1 MINKN
6 FILTFLK
13 ENKQQLKD
21 NYQVNKIGLFGSF
34 ARDEETN
41 KSDIDILV
49 DMPSS
54 FDNYFDLKSFLEEN
68 FHREVDLGKEKQ
80 LRLLIKKQIL
90 QDIIYVYCK

>member
-1 MINKN
+1 MLNKQ

-13 ENKQQLKD
+13 ENKKQLKD
-21 NYQVNKIGLFGSF
+21 KYQVDKIGLFGSF

-54 FDNYFDLKSFLEEN
+54 FDNYFNLKYFLEEN

-80 LRLLIKKQIL
+80 LRLLIKKQVM
-90 QDIIYVYCK
+90 QDIIYV

>member
-1 MINKN
+1 MKMINKQ

-13 ENKQQLKD
+13 NNKQHLQDK
-21 NYQVNKIGLFGSF
+21 YQVNKIGLFGSF

-54 FDNYFDLKSFLEEN
+54 FDNYFNLKYFLEEN
-68 FHREVDLGKEKQ
+68 FHRNVDLGKEKQ
-80 LRLLIKKQIL
+80 MRLLIKKQIL
-90 QDIIYVYCK
+90 QDIIYV

>member
-13 ENKQQLKD
+13 ANKQQLKD
-21 NYQVNKIGLFGSF
+21 KYQVKKIGLFGSF
-34 ARDEETN
+34 ARDKETN

-54 FDNYFDLKSFLEEN
+54 FDNYFNLKYFLEEN

-90 QDIIYVYCK
+90 QDIIYV